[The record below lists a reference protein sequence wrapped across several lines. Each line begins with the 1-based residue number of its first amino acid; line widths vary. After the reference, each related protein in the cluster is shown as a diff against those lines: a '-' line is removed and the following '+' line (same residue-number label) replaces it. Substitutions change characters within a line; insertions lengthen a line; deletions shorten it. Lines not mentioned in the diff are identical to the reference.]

1 MMMNCEEEKR
11 NLLANCTHCN
21 SIAQQ
26 HSTAHSNALPLP
38 AQLIIALIESSHTS
52 AHPPATMLWADKH
65 RPLSLCK
72 LQLHS
77 SVNQRLLRLCSAPR
91 DLPHLLLYGPPGAG
105 KGVRVHC
112 LLRQLFG
119 PAVDRRKVHHK
130 QFKVNTKTIDLS
142 LIGSAHHLELN
153 PSEVGAFNDR
163 HVVQEVIKE
172 LASTATVTSAL
183 HNNNDTSASNS
194 QQQQSIHYKVVVLT
208 EVDHLSL
215 QAQQALRR
223 TMEQYTATCRLILVC
238 SSLTKVIAP
247 LRSRCLGIRL
257 SAPSANESRSLLR
270 EVCQKE
276 HLQCSDAL
284 LDRLV
289 NQSAGNLRR
298 ALLCLEAA
306 RVRAGATTTMS
317 HSATSATATSSSSSA
332 LTQSALTTLSDQA
345 PLPLPDWLEM
355 IDACARMICQEQSPA
370 RLLLV
375 RSKLYELLSNCIP
388 QTVIL
393 RCLTVS
399 LLRRCD
405 DCIKTRVCEL
415 SAEYDARMSLGSK
428 PIFHLEAFVA
438 KFMAKYKQWV
448 LTTFG

>member
-1 MMMNCEEEKR
+1 MMNCEEEKR

-247 LRSRCLGIRL
+247 LVLVV
-257 SAPSANESRSLLR
+257 SAFDSLL
-270 EVCQKE
+270 
-276 HLQCSDAL
+276 LQ
-284 LDRLV
+284 
-289 NQSAGNLRR
+289 
-298 ALLCLEAA
+298 
-306 RVRAGATTTMS
+306 
-317 HSATSATATSSSSSA
+317 
-332 LTQSALTTLSDQA
+332 
-345 PLPLPDWLEM
+345 
-355 IDACARMICQEQSPA
+355 
-370 RLLLV
+370 
-375 RSKLYELLSNCIP
+375 
-388 QTVIL
+388 
-393 RCLTVS
+393 
-399 LLRRCD
+399 
-405 DCIKTRVCEL
+405 
-415 SAEYDARMSLGSK
+415 RMSLVHYCAKCVRRSICSAAMHCWTDSSISRQAICDAHCSVSK
-428 PIFHLEAFVA
+428 RRVFV
-438 KFMAKYKQWV
+438 QV
-448 LTTFG
+448 QQQRCHIVPHQQQRHHRRRVHSLSRH